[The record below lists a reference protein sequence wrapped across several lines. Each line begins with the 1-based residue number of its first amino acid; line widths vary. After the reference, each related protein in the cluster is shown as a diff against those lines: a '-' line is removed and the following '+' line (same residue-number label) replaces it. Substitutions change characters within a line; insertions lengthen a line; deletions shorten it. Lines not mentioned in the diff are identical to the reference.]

1 MYVKP
6 LLSQSQTTTDN
17 NIATPLRA
25 EKAITSFKCIYS
37 ISYQLEQLSCQLEQL
52 IWLGIT

>member
-1 MYVKP
+1 MYVQP

-37 ISYQLEQLSCQLEQL
+37 ISYQLEQL